1 MKERRLAAEH
11 PELIDRDVLYSILDK
26 DTKRAQAYWFLS
38 VNVLSEPYTANYELE
53 TFDTD
58 CVFRVRLN
66 LGFKRSQRIN
76 IYLRQ
81 IARIKAIPFIV
92 TSAPVPNRE
101 TMEAIEEGE
110 RIAHDPTVPGYKDMD
125 SLRKA
130 LNS

>member
-1 MKERRLAAEH
+1 MEYNMSTSTFSVRVDSALKTEVE
-11 PELIDRDVLYSILDK
+11 K
-26 DTKRAQAYWFLS
+26 CLS
-38 VNVLSEPYTANYELE
+38 DMGMNMSTA
-53 TFDTD
+53 
-58 CVFRVRLN
+58 
-66 LGFKRSQRIN
+66 IN

-101 TMEAIEEGE
+101 TLEAIEEGE
-110 RIAHDPTVPGYKDMD
+110 RIANDPKVPGYKDMD

>member
-1 MKERRLAAEH
+1 MEDIMSTSTFSVRVDSALKTEVE
-11 PELIDRDVLYSILDK
+11 K
-26 DTKRAQAYWFLS
+26 CLS
-38 VNVLSEPYTANYELE
+38 DMGMSMSTA
-53 TFDTD
+53 
-58 CVFRVRLN
+58 
-66 LGFKRSQRIN
+66 IN

-130 LNS
+130 PNS

>member
-1 MKERRLAAEH
+1 MSTSTFSVRVDSSLKAEV
-11 PELIDRDVLYSILDK
+11 EK
-26 DTKRAQAYWFLS
+26 CLS
-38 VNVLSEPYTANYELE
+38 DMGMNMSTA
-53 TFDTD
+53 
-58 CVFRVRLN
+58 
-66 LGFKRSQRIN
+66 IN

-92 TSAPVPNRE
+92 TSAPMPNRE

>member
-1 MKERRLAAEH
+1 MSTSTFSVRVDSALKAEV
-11 PELIDRDVLYSILDK
+11 EK
-26 DTKRAQAYWFLS
+26 CLS
-38 VNVLSEPYTANYELE
+38 DMGMSMSTA
-53 TFDTD
+53 
-58 CVFRVRLN
+58 
-66 LGFKRSQRIN
+66 IN

-92 TSAPVPNRE
+92 TSVPVPNRE
-101 TMEAIEEGE
+101 TMEASEEGE

>member
-1 MKERRLAAEH
+1 MSTSTFSVRVDSALKAEV
-11 PELIDRDVLYSILDK
+11 EK
-26 DTKRAQAYWFLS
+26 CLS
-38 VNVLSEPYTANYELE
+38 DMGMSMSTA
-53 TFDTD
+53 
-58 CVFRVRLN
+58 
-66 LGFKRSQRIN
+66 IN

-92 TSAPVPNRE
+92 TSVPVPKRE

-110 RIAHDPTVPGYKDMD
+110 RIAHDPTVPGYRDMD

>member
-1 MKERRLAAEH
+1 MEDIMSTSTFSVRVDSALKAE
-11 PELIDRDVLYSILDK
+11 EEK
-26 DTKRAQAYWFLS
+26 CLS
-38 VNVLSEPYTANYELE
+38 DMGMSMSTA
-53 TFDTD
+53 
-58 CVFRVRLN
+58 
-66 LGFKRSQRIN
+66 IN

-92 TSAPVPNRE
+92 TSVPVPNRE

>member
-1 MKERRLAAEH
+1 M
-11 PELIDRDVLYSILDK
+11 S
-26 DTKRAQAYWFLS
+26 TS
-38 VNVLSEPYTANYELE
+38 T
-53 TFDTD
+53 
-58 CVFRVRLN
+58 FRVRVDSALKAEVEKC
-66 LGFKRSQRIN
+66 LSDMGMSMSTAIN

-92 TSAPVPNRE
+92 TSVPVPNRE

-110 RIAHDPTVPGYKDMD
+110 RIAHDPTGPGYKDMD